1 MEIKIPK
8 QFEEKMGEDLS
19 AECKNV
25 FKKFENFAMPDM
37 YFFPEYTDHSNRH
50 IQYVLETAKI

>member
-8 QFEEKMGEDLS
+8 QFEDKMGEDLS

-25 FKKFENFAMPDM
+25 STCAVG
-37 YFFPEYTDHSNRH
+37 FFS
-50 IQYVLETAKI
+50 